1 MDDVK
6 VLIVGDGPTGL
17 SAALILAKTGFA
29 VEVIGSDETPVRKAM
44 LHNYAGV
51 EDLEGPAFMAHARR
65 QAESFGAR
73 LHKAKVERVE
83 MGERIQIETGAGRFE
98 GTHLVIATGFDA
110 TLAKTLDLARG
121 EGGAIHVDMNGRTSQ
136 PCVYAGGAAVRGMK
150 SQLATSVG
158 DGAAIAVDILS
169 EARGKPSH
177 DYDVLKA
184 KPREQAV

>member
-17 SAALILAKTGFA
+17 SAAIILAKTGFA

-44 LHNYAGV
+44 LHNYPGV

-65 QAESFGAR
+65 QAEGFGAILR
-73 LHKAKVERVE
+73 KATVESVE
-83 MGERIQIETGAGRFE
+83 LGERIRVETDRGRFE
-98 GTHLVIATGFDA
+98 GTRLVLATGFDT
-110 TLAKTLDLARG
+110 TLAQTLDLDRSEHG
-121 EGGAIHVDMNGRTSQ
+121 IIVDIDGRTSQ
-136 PCVYAGGAAVRGMK
+136 PRVYAGGAAVRGMK

-184 KPREQAV
+184 KPREKAA